1 MFSKKFVRLLS
12 ILIVILLSASS
23 AWGLIAQE
31 TTQIT
36 VKVKAVAE
44 WLNTVEMQLNQL
56 KMLAQLPQSVISEV
70 NGMKE
75 LLSENFSQVRGIL
88 QDVDSITHFTD
99 DIESMLKDRH
109 PDFESGLT
117 IDALKERNEKRD
129 TKLKQTFEAYLKSLN
144 ITAKDFKNDE
154 KTRDKLLSALSNSEG
169 QVQVLQALG
178 ALLDHTSSM
187 IARNEQTLQ
196 GFMTTFLE
204 YERDEI
210 DKREQKEQSILEAY
224 KSLKNLQIPG
234 QTFTPDSNNEAK
246 L

>member
-12 ILIVILLSASS
+12 ILVVILLLASS

-36 VKVKAVAE
+36 VKIKAVAE

-56 KMLAQLPQSVISEV
+56 KMLAQLPQSVISEI

-109 PDFESGLT
+109 PNFEAGLT
-117 IDALKERNEKRD
+117 IDDLKERNEKRD
-129 TKLKQTFEAYLKSLN
+129 KQLKQTFEAYLKSLN

-169 QVQVLQALG
+169 QVQALQALG

-204 YERDEI
+204 SERDEI

-234 QTFTPDSNNEAK
+234 QTFTPGFK
-246 L
+246 

>member
-1 MFSKKFVRLLS
+1 MKKLNSL
-12 ILIVILLSASS
+12 ILALFLIGIFASCS
-23 AWGLIAQE
+23 ECLIAQE

-99 DIESMLKDRH
+99 DIESMLKNRH

-117 IDALKERNEKRD
+117 IDSLKERNEKRD

-169 QVQVLQALG
+169 QVQALQALG

-196 GFMTTFLE
+196 GLMTVFLE
-204 YERDEI
+204 SERDEI

-234 QTFTPDSNNEAK
+234 QTFTPGFK
-246 L
+246 

>member
-1 MFSKKFVRLLS
+1 MFRKKFIRGFSAIV
-12 ILIVILLSASS
+12 LIILSASP
-23 AWGLIAQE
+23 ALCLIAQE

-44 WLNTVEMQLNQL
+44 WLNTLEMQLNQL
-56 KMLAQLPQSVISEV
+56 KMLAQLPQSVISEI

-75 LLSENFSQVRGIL
+75 LLSENFSQVRNIL
-88 QDVDSITHFTD
+88 QQVESITHFTD
-99 DIESMLKDRH
+99 DIENMLKTRH
-109 PDFESGLT
+109 PDWQAGLK
-117 IDALKERNEKRD
+117 INDLKERNEKRD
-129 TKLKQTFEAYLKSLN
+129 KQLKQTFEAYLKSLN

-154 KTRDKLLSALSNSEG
+154 KTREKLLTVLSNSEG
-169 QVQVLQALG
+169 QVQALQALG

-204 YERDEI
+204 SERDEI
-210 DKREQKEQSILEAY
+210 DEREQKEQSILEAY

-234 QTFTPDSNNEAK
+234 QTFTPGFK
-246 L
+246 

>member
-1 MFSKKFVRLLS
+1 MKKLNSLLLALF
-12 ILIVILLSASS
+12 LIGIFASCS
-23 AWGLIAQE
+23 ECLIAQE

-56 KMLAQLPQSVISEV
+56 KMLPQSVISEI

-109 PDFESGLT
+109 PDFELGLN
-117 IDALKERNEKRD
+117 IDTLKERNEKRD

-154 KTRDKLLSALSNSEG
+154 ITRDKLLSAMSNSEG
-169 QVQVLQALG
+169 QVQALQALG
-178 ALLDHTSSM
+178 ALLDHASSM

-196 GFMTTFLE
+196 GFMTVFLE
-204 YERDEI
+204 SERDGI

-234 QTFTPDSNNEAK
+234 QTFTPGFK
-246 L
+246 

>member
-1 MFSKKFVRLLS
+1 MFSKKFLRLLS
-12 ILIVILLSASS
+12 VLFVILLSASS
-23 AWGLIAQE
+23 AYGFIAQE

-36 VKVKAVAE
+36 VKIKAVAE
-44 WLNTVEMQLNQL
+44 WLNTLEMQLNQL

-129 TKLKQTFEAYLKSLN
+129 KQLKQTFEAYLKSLN

-169 QVQVLQALG
+169 QVQALQALG

-204 YERDEI
+204 SERDEI

-224 KSLKNLQIPG
+224 KSLKNLQVPG
-234 QTFTPDSNNEAK
+234 QTFTPGFK
-246 L
+246 

>member
-12 ILIVILLSASS
+12 VLFVILLLASS
-23 AWGLIAQE
+23 ACGFIAQE

-36 VKVKAVAE
+36 VKIKAVAE

-56 KMLAQLPQSVISEV
+56 KMLAQLPQSVISEI

-109 PDFESGLT
+109 PDFELGLN

-154 KTRDKLLSALSNSEG
+154 KTRDKLLSAMSNPEG
-169 QVQVLQALG
+169 QVQALQALG
-178 ALLDHTSSM
+178 ALLDHASSM

-196 GFMTTFLE
+196 GFMTVFLE
-204 YERDEI
+204 SERDGI
-210 DKREQKEQSILEAY
+210 DKQEQKEQSILEAY

-234 QTFTPDSNNEAK
+234 QTFTPGFK
-246 L
+246 